1 MPWTQN
7 MKIMGSGP
15 LAAIIFDF
23 DGVIADSEV
32 RANQTLAESLT
43 AIGLPTSYDD
53 CLRDYYG
60 HNWQETQR
68 RIEARFGR
76 ALPADFRERH
86 RERAR
91 VRFAEGFGPVP
102 GAPEFLASLGDR
114 PRAIASSSSPA
125 YIAMSLDRF
134 GLAHHFGRHVYS
146 ADGWDRGKP
155 HPDIYLA
162 AANGLGVDP
171 AACLAIEDSPTGAQ
185 AALAAG
191 MTVVGFCGAGHVAD
205 RAAHG
210 AMLREVGVHQI
221 AHRFDE
227 IAVAA

>member
-1 MPWTQN
+1 M
-7 MKIMGSGP
+7 S

-32 RANQTLAESLT
+32 RANQSLAESLT
-43 AIGLPTSYDD
+43 AVGMPATYDE

-76 ALPADFRERH
+76 ALPTNFREQH

-91 VRFAEGFGPVP
+91 GRFMEGFTAVP
-102 GAPEFLASLGDR
+102 GAADFLAGLGPM
-114 PRAIASSSSPA
+114 PRAIASSSRA
-125 YIAMSLDRF
+125 EYIAWALGLF
-134 GLAHHFGRHVYS
+134 GLDHHFAGHVYS

-155 HPDIYLA
+155 FPDIYLA
-162 AANGLGVDP
+162 AARGLGVDP
-171 AACLAIEDSPTGAQ
+171 ARCLAIEDSPTGAQ

-191 MTVVGFCGAGHVAD
+191 MTVVGFCGAGHIVD
-205 RAAHG
+205 RALHG
-210 AMLREVGVHQI
+210 EGLRAVGVHHV
-221 AHRFDE
+221 ALSFD
-227 IAVAA
+227 AVAALV

>member
-1 MPWTQN
+1 MTPT
-7 MKIMGSGP
+7 
-15 LAAIIFDF
+15 AIIFDF

-32 RANQTLAESLT
+32 RANQSLAESLT
-43 AIGLPTSYDD
+43 AVGMPTTYDD

-76 ALPADFRERH
+76 PLPADFRETH
-86 RERAR
+86 RTRAR
-91 VRFAEGFGPVP
+91 ARFMEGFDAVP
-102 GAPEFLASLGDR
+102 GAPAFLGTLGR
-114 PRAIASSSSPA
+114 MPRAIASSSRA
-125 YIAMSLDRF
+125 EYIDWALGLF
-134 GLAHHFGRHVYS
+134 GLRHHFGSHIYS

-162 AANGLGVDP
+162 AAKGIGIDP
-171 AACLAIEDSPTGAQ
+171 AQCLAVEDSPTGAL

-191 MTVVGFCGAGHVAD
+191 MTVVGFCGASHIPD

-210 AMLREVGVHQI
+210 EMLRGIGVHHV
-221 AHRFDE
+221 ALSFDE
-227 IAVAA
+227 IAALA

>member
-1 MPWTQN
+1 MPT
-7 MKIMGSGP
+7 
-15 LAAIIFDF
+15 AIIFDF

-32 RANQTLAESLT
+32 RANTTLAESLT
-43 AIGLPTSYDD
+43 AIGLPTSYDE

-68 RIEARFGR
+68 RIEVRLGGP
-76 ALPADFRERH
+76 LPPDFREQH
-86 RERAR
+86 RAR
-91 VRFAEGFGPVP
+91 ARERFAEGFAPVP
-102 GAPEFLASLGDR
+102 GAPEFLATLGDR

-162 AANGLGVDP
+162 AAKGIGADP

-191 MTVVGFCGAGHVAD
+191 MTVVGFCGAGHIVD
-205 RAAHG
+205 RGAHG
-210 AMLREVGVHQI
+210 AMLRAVGVHHVAEDFAALHRLPI
-221 AHRFDE
+221 A
-227 IAVAA
+227 ATA

>member
-1 MPWTQN
+1 M
-7 MKIMGSGP
+7 SF
-15 LAAIIFDF
+15 AAIIFDF

-32 RANQTLAESLT
+32 RANKTLAESLT
-43 AIGLPTSYDD
+43 AIGLPTSYED

-60 HNWQETQR
+60 NNWQETER
-68 RIEARFGR
+68 RITLRLGR
-76 ALPADFRERH
+76 PLPPDFREQH
-86 RERAR
+86 RERALR
-91 VRFAEGFGPVP
+91 MFADGFSSVP
-102 GAPEFLASLGDR
+102 GAPEFLDMLGDR

-162 AANGLGVDP
+162 AAKGLGVDP
-171 AACLAIEDSPTGAQ
+171 AMCLAIEDSPTGAQ

-191 MTVVGFCGAGHVAD
+191 MTVIGFCGAGHIAD
-205 RAAHG
+205 RAGHG
-210 AMLREVGVHQI
+210 EVLREVGVHHV
-221 AHRFDE
+221 ALTFDE
-227 IAVAA
+227 VAIFA

>member
-1 MPWTQN
+1 M
-7 MKIMGSGP
+7 SF
-15 LAAIIFDF
+15 AAVIFDF

-32 RANQTLAESLT
+32 RANQSLAESLT
-43 AIGLPTSYDD
+43 AVGMPATYDE

-76 ALPADFRERH
+76 PLPADFREQH

-91 VRFAEGFGPVP
+91 GRFMQGFDAVP
-102 GAPEFLASLGDR
+102 GAADFLATLGPL
-114 PRAIASSSSPA
+114 PRAIASSSRA
-125 YIAMSLDRF
+125 EYIGWALGLF
-134 GLAHHFGRHVYS
+134 GLGHHFGDHVYS

-155 HPDIYLA
+155 FPDIYLA

-171 AACLAIEDSPTGAQ
+171 ALCLAIEDSPTGAQ

-191 MTVVGFCGAGHVAD
+191 MTVIGFCGAGHIVD

-210 AMLREVGVHQI
+210 EMLREIGVHHV
-221 AHRFDE
+221 ALSFGE
-227 IAVAA
+227 IESLTAVAT